1 MGATPFIAA
10 LAAALACAGAA
21 AADNASAELRLRWD
35 ARSDNAAGPLTDAN
49 ALAPGTAAT
58 TPSAAVTEAELKHTL
73 RAAGTPWSLAGNL
86 LLMHERP
93 EGGPATSSA
102 RVNELYGSADF
113 GAWQASAG
121 KKIVGWDVGYAF
133 RPNDFVQQQE
143 RRTLLSLT
151 PEGRPLLQLEHFGA
165 DSATSLVWVNPE
177 RLNEADDAQRG
188 ARESALA
195 ARWYGRS
202 GALDGHLFGRV
213 GQHTGGSLGA
223 AAAWVATDELELHAS
238 ARVLQRHDGWSLD
251 PAAGNALLRA
261 NPWRQATLGGTAQ
274 WLLGA
279 SWTGALQQSVLVE
292 AWRDGTALS
301 DAGWDAWSTRNAA
314 LTSIAAQPALRLPAA
329 GNLAWQ
335 ASPFTADNLRR
346 DNLFVRLAW
355 QPEHWQLSLDAL
367 LTPQDRGRILT
378 AAVQWQGDRL
388 RLNAA
393 WRVYGGA
400 ADSLFARLPQR
411 RAGVLSASWAF

>member
-1 MGATPFIAA
+1 
-10 LAAALACAGAA
+10 
-21 AADNASAELRLRWD
+21 
-35 ARSDNAAGPLTDAN
+35 
-49 ALAPGTAAT
+49 
-58 TPSAAVTEAELKHTL
+58 
-73 RAAGTPWSLAGNL
+73 
-86 LLMHERP
+86 
-93 EGGPATSSA
+93 
-102 RVNELYGSADF
+102 
-113 GAWQASAG
+113 
-121 KKIVGWDVGYAF
+121 
-133 RPNDFVQQQE
+133 VQQQE

-177 RLNEADDAQRG
+177 RLNEVDDAQRG

-251 PAAGNALLRA
+251 PAAGNAPVRA

-292 AWRDGTALS
+292 AWHDGTALS

-400 ADSLFARLPQR
+400 ADSLFAQLPQR